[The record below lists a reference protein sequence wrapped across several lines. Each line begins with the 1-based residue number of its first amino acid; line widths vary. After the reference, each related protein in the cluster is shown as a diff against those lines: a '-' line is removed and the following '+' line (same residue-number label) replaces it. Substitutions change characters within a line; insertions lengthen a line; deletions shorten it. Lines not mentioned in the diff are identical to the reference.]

1 MHNVWSGQEAIVPK
15 ESVSSELQR
24 NEHISCRLK
33 SLNSCILVVGDRQ
46 WNFYSGKNNNVTDN
60 GSVGLDFIQKI
71 AQNCERKSR
80 ENFEKVQIGGK
91 EMVCV

>member
-15 ESVSSELQR
+15 ESVSCELQR
-24 NEHISCRLK
+24 NEHISCRIK
-33 SLNSCILVVGDRQ
+33 SLNRQ